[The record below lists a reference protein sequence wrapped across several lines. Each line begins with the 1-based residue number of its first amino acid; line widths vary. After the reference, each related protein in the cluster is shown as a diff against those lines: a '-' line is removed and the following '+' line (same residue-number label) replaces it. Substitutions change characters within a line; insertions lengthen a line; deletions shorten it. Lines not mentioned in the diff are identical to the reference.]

1 MSRAPK
7 GIKECEYNPH
17 SYSHP
22 ANRNMKEI
30 QEYEHDPHSYSHSY
44 YSYAASIVFPLA
56 LIGFPFRL
64 KCITVPILLSYI
76 NYLHTSIGRHY

>member
-1 MSRAPK
+1 MVYRAPK

-22 ANRNMKEI
+22 ANRNMKET

-56 LIGFPFRL
+56 SIVFPFRL
-64 KCITVPILLSYI
+64 KLY
-76 NYLHTSIGRHY
+76 YSIIIVS